1 MLLKFK
7 IDLYPKIVLLK
18 SAFSF
23 TDRAYVHLDER
34 EGYYFVELTPKEA
47 AAPFDDREFINEMLF
62 QTVRQEVSRKTK
74 TIRELTLARAFSST
88 IISEEYPESMD
99 EDEGV
104 DIDSIL
110 SDWFENN
117 E

>member
-1 MLLKFK
+1 MKFK
-7 IDLYPKIVLLK
+7 VDLYPKSVLLK

-34 EGYYFVELTPKEA
+34 EGYYYVEMTPKEA
-47 AAPFDDREFINEMLF
+47 APTFDDREFINEMLF
-62 QTVRQEVSRKTK
+62 QTVRQEVTKKTK

-88 IISEEYPESMD
+88 IISEDHPESMEENED
-99 EDEGV
+99 EDV

>member
-7 IDLYPKIVLLK
+7 IDLYPTIVLLK

-74 TIRELTLARAFSST
+74 TKRE
-88 IISEEYPESMD
+88 
-99 EDEGV
+99 
-104 DIDSIL
+104 
-110 SDWFENN
+110 
-117 E
+117 